1 MFDYKGKVALVT
13 GASSGIGK
21 AYAEEL
27 ASKGCH
33 VILTARSKEK
43 LDILA
48 EKLVST
54 YKIQAFPIMS
64 DLSQSYSVEQLV
76 SQIKDLGLNVDILIN
91 NAGFSTFG
99 PFEKISYQR
108 EYEEITVNITSL
120 VTLTHHLLPYMQ
132 QQKEGIIVN
141 VASIAAFQP
150 TPYGAVYSAS
160 KAFVLSFS
168 EALWAENRMLGVKV
182 LALCP
187 GPTQTDFFNV
197 AGIEHLPGGAKT
209 PQEVVK
215 AAFRGIEKDKCYI
228 TIGFRNY
235 LMYNVGRLLTR
246 RFVAKA
252 TERYLRSTTPAIAEA
267 RSSSENN

>member
-1 MFDYKGKVALVT
+1 MFNYKGKVALVT

-33 VILTARSKEK
+33 VILASRSKEK

-48 EKLVST
+48 EKLTST
-54 YKIQAFPIMS
+54 YKIQAFSIMS
-64 DLSQSYSVEQLV
+64 DLSQSDSVEKLV

-99 PFEKISYQR
+99 AFEKISHER
-108 EYEEITVNITSL
+108 ENEEITVNITSL
-120 VTLTHHLLPYMQ
+120 VTLTHHLLPHMQ

-150 TPYGAVYSAS
+150 TSYAAVYSAS

-168 EALWAENRMLGVKV
+168 EALWAENRKLGVRI

-187 GPTQTDFFNV
+187 GPTKTNFFNV

-215 AAFRGIEKDKCYI
+215 TAFRGIEKDKSYV
-228 TIGFRNY
+228 TIGIRNY
-235 LMYNVGRLLTR
+235 LMCNVTRLLSR
-246 RFVAKA
+246 KFVVAA
-252 TERYLRSTTPAIAEA
+252 TERFIRSSTPTIAAA
-267 RSSSENN
+267 RSSLGK